1 MTRRMPS
8 VNGVL
13 ASRGQG
19 CKISTLSSP
28 EISLN
33 SGCPPLPATH
43 NRRKTPAP
51 RQLRKSQTSWAL
63 CALPRSTR
71 FSLCGARHTS
81 LHRHWPFPTLG
92 GRSCAVR
99 LSWPVLFFA
108 NRACPCSCALFET
121 SLPSLMLQFCCV
133 GNRARCGTSD
143 RWQSQIGT
151 STRSWIGKS
160 DPAQAQRQVGGER
173 ARLLRMA

>member
-51 RQLRKSQTSWAL
+51 RQLQKSQTSWAL

-71 FSLCGARHTS
+71 FSLFGARRTS

-99 LSWPVLFFA
+99 LSCPVLFFA
-108 NRACPCSCALFET
+108 NRACPCSPSQT
-121 SLPSLMLQFCCV
+121 S
-133 GNRARCGTSD
+133 RARPDPPKHNCKNALRFWSSQERQLLSLTTS
-143 RWQSQIGT
+143 RHWT
-151 STRSWIGKS
+151 
-160 DPAQAQRQVGGER
+160 
-173 ARLLRMA
+173 